1 MGLRLIPS
9 SGAAMAEGGIA
20 FQVSGQD
27 EAGCGELV
35 TDEPEPEQPGPHSV
49 FGVLHLGL
57 PWACGF
63 DHLRHLAQSQAKLNV
78 GFKFAAMQP
87 ILFAAAGICKLE
99 TPELNG
105 ALGKACVVIQDVV
118 SAAVIMLVSVA
129 VGGNRPIPNVSQFRH
144 GPGFPGI
151 EFIKEMAVNCV
162 AIMIDADLVQPEG

>member
-35 TDEPEPEQPGPHSV
+35 TDEPEPEQPSPHGV
-49 FGVLHLGL
+49 FGILHLGL
-57 PWACGF
+57 PGACGF
-63 DHLRHLAQSQAKLNV
+63 DHLRHLAQSQAKLDV
-78 GFKFAAMQP
+78 GFKLAAMQSV
-87 ILFAAAGICKLE
+87 LFPVAGVCKLK

-105 ALGKACVVIQDVV
+105 ALGKAGVVIQDMV
-118 SAAVIMLVSVA
+118 SAAIVMVVSIA
-129 VGGNRPIPNVSQFRH
+129 VRGNRSVPNVGQLRH

-151 EFIKEMAVNCV
+151 ELIKEMAVNRV
-162 AIMIDADLVQPEG
+162 AIMIDASLVEPEG